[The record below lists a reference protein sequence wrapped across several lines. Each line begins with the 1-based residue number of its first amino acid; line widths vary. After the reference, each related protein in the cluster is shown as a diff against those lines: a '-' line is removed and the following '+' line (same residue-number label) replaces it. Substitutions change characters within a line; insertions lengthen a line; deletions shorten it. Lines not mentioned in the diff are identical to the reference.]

1 MRGKAIALSAP
12 RRFLVDL
19 LHFAAQIPSIP
30 VQRQLCLREVAAARG
45 ALARRPCWPA
55 IFIKAYALVADE
67 FPVLRRAYLGLPW
80 PHLREYPLSIASLAV
95 EREYRGEPCVFFGRI
110 PNPGRLPLGELH
122 AQVREF
128 AEAPIDQVRPFRK
141 MLSFARW
148 PRFMRRTLLQLGL
161 NIPNTRP
168 GQFGTFG
175 LSVYSSLG
183 AESLHPLSPL
193 TSTLNYGVIAPS
205 GDVSVRMIYDHRVF
219 DGSTAAR
226 ALGRLEEILH
236 GAILAELRDLAA
248 RTLAA

>member
-30 VQRQLCLREVAAARG
+30 VQRQLNLREVADARN
-45 ALARRPCWPA
+45 ALPLRPCWPA

-67 FPVLRRAYLGLPW
+67 VPVLRRAYLGLPW
-80 PHLREYPLSIASLAV
+80 PHLREYPSSIASLAV
-95 EREYRGEPCVFFGRI
+95 EREYQGEPCVFFGRI
-110 PNPGRLPLGELH
+110 SHPARLPLRELH
-122 AQVREF
+122 ARVREF

-141 MLSFARW
+141 LLDFARW
-148 PRFMRRTLLQLGL
+148 PRFVRRTLLRLGL
-161 NIPNTRP
+161 NLPNTRP

-193 TSTLNYGVIAPS
+193 TTTLNYGVIAAN
-205 GDVSVRMIYDHRVF
+205 GDVSVRLIYDHRVF

-226 ALGRLEEILH
+226 ALGRLEQVLH
-236 GAILAELRDLAA
+236 GPILAELRELASQPLAA
-248 RTLAA
+248 